1 MTIKIETEILESLLT
16 MATFV
21 EARDAYTGGH
31 AWRVSQYGRLLA
43 EEMNLSRDDVFVVQL
58 GGLVHDLGKVGVS
71 DTVLNKDGPL
81 SAQEFELMHQHPESG
96 VNALGGHPL
105 LPLVREAI
113 LEHHERYDG
122 GGYPTQAPG
131 SSLTVV
137 GRILGV
143 ADAFD
148 AMTSTRAYRAGMTPE
163 RAMDIVGQETEKQFD
178 PQVADALKSLHGKGE
193 LHHVLGHASEEQ
205 LMLNCP
211 VCGPSLAPPE
221 GAHDGDTTV
230 CPSCRGIFAMHRQN
244 DTFELE
250 LQGMSPTLYMP
261 KPDHRAVQSL
271 ISAMPSKRIKA
282 RDATAR

>member
-31 AWRVSQYGRLLA
+31 AWRVSQYGRLLS
-43 EEMNLSRDDVFVVQL
+43 EEMGLSRDDVFVVQV

-105 LPLVREAI
+105 LPLVKEAI

-122 GGYPTQAPG
+122 GGYPSQAPG

-137 GRILGV
+137 GRILSV
-143 ADAFD
+143 ADSFD
-148 AMTSTRAYRAGMTPE
+148 AMTSTRAYRAGMTDE
-163 RAMDIVGQETEKQFD
+163 RAMEIVGQETGTQFD
-178 PQVADALKSLHGKGE
+178 PQVAKALGSLHQKGA

-211 VCGPSLAPPE
+211 VCGPSITPPE
-221 GAHDGDTTV
+221 DAHDGDTTV

-250 LQGMSPTLYMP
+250 LKGMSPTLYMP
-261 KPDHRAVQSL
+261 QPDHRAVQSL
-271 ISAMPSKRIKA
+271 ISAMPSKRIKP
-282 RDATAR
+282 RDVTSR

>member
-1 MTIKIETEILESLLT
+1 MAIKIETEILESLLT

-43 EEMNLSRDDVFVVQL
+43 TEMGMDRDDVFIVQL

-81 SAQEFELMHQHPESG
+81 SAQEFELMHQHPTAG

-122 GGYPTQAPG
+122 GGYPSQAPG
-131 SSLTVV
+131 SSLTVI

-148 AMTSTRAYRAGMTPE
+148 AMTSTRSYRAGMNDD
-163 RAMDIVGQETEKQFD
+163 RAMEIVGKESGKQFD
-178 PQVADALKSLHGKGE
+178 PQAAEALQSLHGKGE
-193 LHHVLGHASEEQ
+193 LAHVIGHASEEK

-211 VCGPSLAPPE
+211 VCGPSIVPPE
-221 GAHDGDTTV
+221 DAHDGDTTV
-230 CPSCRGIFAMHRQN
+230 CPSCRGIFAMHRQGE
-244 DTFELE
+244 TFELE

-261 KPDHRAVQSL
+261 QPDHRAVQSL
-271 ISAMPSKRIKA
+271 IQAMPSKRIKP
-282 RDATAR
+282 RVVTRR